1 MCASQLGVEDSA
13 VINET
18 SILLRWNPWISIRKY
33 LLKVSVENMWSKLAK
48 ASRHSSWKPI
58 LTIVSE
64 PFWGTGL
71 EGMMKQN
78 WWGLKNSWYQALRGG
93 VRVPEKMPGE
103 AFGKYADS
111 VAVETRGY
119 WKLQGHETWP
129 GQWQGWSEGS
139 LAWNNE
145 EHESEMEKRDCQSLL
160 FRGRR
165 LYCGRAPC

>member
-1 MCASQLGVEDSA
+1 MKSLDKH
-13 VINET
+13 
-18 SILLRWNPWISIRKY
+18 RKY
-33 LLKVSVENMWSKLAK
+33 LLKVNVENMWSKLAK

-64 PFWGTGL
+64 PSWGTGL
-71 EGMMKQN
+71 KGMMKQN
-78 WWGLKNSWYQALRGG
+78 WWGLESSWYQALLRGG
-93 VRVPEKMPGE
+93 VSVPEKMPGE

-111 VAVETRGY
+111 VAVETWGY

-139 LAWNNE
+139 LARSYE
-145 EHESEMEKRDCQSLL
+145 ECESELEKRDCQSLL

-165 LYCGRAPC
+165 LHSGRAPW